1 MKLTF
6 RKPLLACTLGCALLL
21 LFAAHAF
28 CFFNPTYSGP
38 SVMLNAAKGAS
49 GQTGGGQYLLPYYWR
64 VRGAISAPLI
74 VGMLSALYLASTAV
88 LTADLLGLRSR
99 ALCFALCGALM
110 VNAGVTSLF
119 AASLHTADAALL
131 AQLLSTLAIWL
142 CLRVRLGWLPGAL
155 LLAASGALHADGLAC
170 GAALALVAM
179 LCPLA
184 EGKPVRRCALSLLSL
199 ALGAAV
205 YAAGY
210 AVLVRVRGI
219 EPGAQLHL
227 PSSLWEAFLAP
238 LRALL
243 APLTAYPTLNV
254 ALRVALLLAAVVSL
268 LALLRRIGAIRT
280 AAIAGLLLLLP
291 LAASLPVFSASGGA
305 QFRLSYAY
313 LDAAVIALA
322 AQAASGVAPLA
333 CRLRRAVAAGCAVLA
348 LGGVVFSNQVYL
360 KKNLE
365 FSSTLSVMTR
375 VLDRIEQVDGYRPG
389 YTPVAIVGTPEDS
402 ALSAVHLG
410 FEHLTALDAAKANYA
425 VTSSQEMVWYM
436 WEVLGY
442 PLNFVSDFEL
452 GQLAR
457 REDVQAMLVFPAQG
471 CCRMIDGT
479 LVVRLSP

>member
-1 MKLTF
+1 MKLPF
-6 RKPLLACTLGCALLL
+6 RKPLRTFGFALLL

-28 CFFNPTYSGP
+28 CFFNPTYSGA

-49 GQTGGGQYLLPYYWR
+49 GQTGGGQYLLPFYWR
-64 VRGAISAPLI
+64 VRGAISAPLM
-74 VGMLSALYLASTAV
+74 VGMLSALYLAAAAV

-99 ALCFALCGALM
+99 VLCFALCGAM
-110 VNAGVTSLF
+110 TVNAGVTSLF
-119 AASLHTADAALL
+119 AASLHTADAAFL
-131 AQLLSTLAIWL
+131 AQLLSMAAIWL

-170 GAALALVAM
+170 GAALALAAM

-199 ALGAAV
+199 ALGAAL

-210 AVLVRVRGI
+210 AVLVRLRGI
-219 EPGAQLHL
+219 EPSAQLHL
-227 PSSLWEAFLAP
+227 PSSLAEAFLAP

-243 APLTAYPTLNV
+243 APLTAYPALNI
-254 ALRVALLLAAVVSL
+254 ALRIALALAAVASVL
-268 LALLRRIGAIRT
+268 VLLRRIGAART
-280 AAIAGLLLLLP
+280 AAVAVLLLLLP
-291 LAASLPVFSASGGA
+291 LAASLPFFAASDAA

-313 LDAAVIALA
+313 LDAAVIALI
-322 AQAASGVAPLA
+322 AQAASGAVPPAR
-333 CRLRRAVAAGCAVLA
+333 RLRGAVAAGFAVLA

-402 ALSAVHLG
+402 ALSTVHLG
-410 FEHLTALDAAKANYA
+410 FEHLTALDAAKNNYA
-425 VTSSQEMVWYM
+425 VTSPQEMVWYM

-452 GQLAR
+452 GQLSQ
-457 REDVQAMLVFPAQG
+457 REDVQAMPVFPAQG
-471 CCRMIDGT
+471 CCQMIDGT